1 MFSTHNANIPV
12 LGDAE
17 LIVGL
22 SAAGEAGDGSATM
35 APEHMGSI
43 DAAPV
48 RKLVE
53 ELLEGGEEAFERR
66 RRKYGF

>member
-1 MFSTHNANIPV
+1 MDRKRDPGPQGCRV
-12 LGDAE
+12 
-17 LIVGL
+17 IVGL

-43 DAAPV
+43 NAGSV

-53 ELLEGGEEAFERR
+53 ELLEGGEEAFSAGVA
-66 RRKYGF
+66 KCGF